1 MLQFLYVVLFEQ
13 SFDLSTDQEERAS
26 VEPPIA
32 VDHLQD
38 CWTWQR
44 TAEGKQQ
51 TFRLVYFVQR
61 LAKRNYEPK
70 SVRVLSALGDT
81 HTQILSDTIR

>member
-38 CWTWQR
+38 IVGPGNEFQR
-44 TAEGKQQ
+44 
-51 TFRLVYFVQR
+51 VNN
-61 LAKRNYEPK
+61 KRF
-70 SVRVLSALGDT
+70 
-81 HTQILSDTIR
+81 ILFISFNVW